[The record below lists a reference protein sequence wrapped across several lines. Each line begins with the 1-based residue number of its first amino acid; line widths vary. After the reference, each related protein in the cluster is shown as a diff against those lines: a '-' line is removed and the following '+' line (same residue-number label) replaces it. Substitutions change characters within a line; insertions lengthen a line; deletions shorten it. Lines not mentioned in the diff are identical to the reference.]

1 MHFGGPDEASRRFV
15 DFYRALSFKNARA
28 RCPNAVQPRIANGL
42 QTPQRL
48 LCGCVVGQVAGDE
61 GQRQARG
68 MHDAMP
74 HNAVSA
80 PTQGVHAMT
89 QTYEAVLQPNGQ
101 LQFLDLATTALL
113 TPQRVLVTFTQEI
126 MQEAGPV
133 DTTACG
139 ATLSEAALAQDW
151 LRDEEDAAWAHLQV
165 AR

>member
-1 MHFGGPDEASRRFV
+1 
-15 DFYRALSFKNARA
+15 
-28 RCPNAVQPRIANGL
+28 
-42 QTPQRL
+42 
-48 LCGCVVGQVAGDE
+48 
-61 GQRQARG
+61 

-80 PTQGVHAMT
+80 PIQEVHAMM
-89 QTYEAVLQPNGQ
+89 QTYEAVLQPNEQ

-113 TPQRVLVTFTQEI
+113 TPQRVLMTFTQEI

-151 LRDEEDAAWAHLQV
+151 LRDEEDAAWACI
-165 AR
+165 